1 MICRMNKRV
10 AAVVALLGLAF
21 VASARPAHAQDG
33 DNWFEEPSAPP
44 EAAPPAPAPPAP
56 APPAPPA
63 PALSAPPA
71 PTPPP
76 AALGPRASLVAQSTV
91 VVGD

>member
-1 MICRMNKRV
+1 MNKRV

-56 APPAPPA
+56 APPAAAPPA
-63 PALSAPPA
+63 PAPPAAAPPA
-71 PTPPP
+71 
-76 AALGPRASLVAQSTV
+76 A
-91 VVGD
+91 